1 MPVPRTPV
9 VAHLRASVARL
20 SQIHRP
26 GDPAL
31 DDARRAL
38 RLAMATEYI
47 QDMLGAV
54 PPLSD
59 DQKADLIRLFGTARR
74 GGVSP

>member
-1 MPVPRTPV
+1 
-9 VAHLRASVARL
+9 
-20 SQIHRP
+20 
-26 GDPAL
+26 
-31 DDARRAL
+31 
-38 RLAMATEYI
+38 MATEYI